1 MNRVELSGTIASE
14 VIAST
19 LADGSEH
26 ASTSLHFH
34 KSNGAVVVF
43 SFGERAQK
51 LARFKHGDVVK
62 ISGRLTIHPLNGKPA
77 VLVAEVDHLDARQ
90 QSAEDRELS
99 EWNAVRRHQGNAVVK
114 GDNRWAT
121 RAGYVK

>member
-1 MNRVELSGTIASE
+1 MNRVELFGTIASE
-14 VIAST
+14 VIASI

-34 KSNGAVVVF
+34 KGNGAVLIF

-51 LARFKHGDVVK
+51 LARFKHGDLVK
-62 ISGRLTIHPLNGKPA
+62 ISGRLTIHPLNGKA
-77 VLVAEVDHLDARQ
+77 AILVAEVDHLDSRQ
-90 QSAEDRELS
+90 QSDEDREVS
-99 EWNAVRRHQGNAVVK
+99 EWNAVRRHQGNAAVK
-114 GDNRWAT
+114 DNRWAA